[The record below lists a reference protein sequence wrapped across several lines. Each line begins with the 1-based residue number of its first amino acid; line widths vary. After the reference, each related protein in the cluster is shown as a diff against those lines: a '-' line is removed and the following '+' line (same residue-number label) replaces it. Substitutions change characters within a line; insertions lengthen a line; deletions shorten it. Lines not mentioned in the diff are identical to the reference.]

1 LFKPFYQAS
10 NNDQASG
17 GVGLGLHLSQRIV
30 RLLGSELRVSSTE
43 GQGSLFW
50 FELPAG
56 EFKGA
61 PTAAPVQKVM
71 GFIGENRRLL
81 VVDDD
86 LSNRQYIV
94 ELLQEVGLHPR
105 IAASAE
111 DALCLIRSERFHAV
125 LSDIRMAGTNG
136 ITFCHEVRMD
146 PQLVSLVMIAS
157 SASVY
162 VDDRE
167 TALAAGFNGFVP
179 KPVNESVLFGLFEE
193 LLGLKPIYGT
203 PNGVEI
209 NFQGTE
215 DAISRPLTEALPNSA
230 QLAQLLPLA
239 KLGDVLALREAIRK
253 LSEEDTALRTFCR
266 RILILAE
273 KYQMSAVEKILE
285 TAKEKVIGG

>member
-1 LFKPFYQAS
+1 
-10 NNDQASG
+10 
-17 GVGLGLHLSQRIV
+17 
-30 RLLGSELRVSSTE
+30 
-43 GQGSLFW
+43 
-50 FELPAG
+50 
-56 EFKGA
+56 
-61 PTAAPVQKVM
+61 M
-71 GFIGENRRLL
+71 
-81 VVDDD
+81 
-86 LSNRQYIV
+86 V

-105 IAASAE
+105 IAASAD

-136 ITFCHEVRMD
+136 ITFCHEVRTD

-215 DAISRPLTEALPNSA
+215 EAISRPLTEALPNRA
-230 QLAQLLPLA
+230 QLEQLLPLA
-239 KLGDVLALREAIRK
+239 KLGDVLALRDAIRK
-253 LSEEDTALRTFCR
+253 LSEEETALRTFCR

-285 TAKEKVIGG
+285 AAKEKVGGD